1 MKINK
6 PNSKLTHLAVAVS
19 VIFGLTACGSDNT
32 PAEVEQPPSPP
43 VNSIPVVSSSAVLN
57 AEEASLYTYTL
68 TATDADTSD
77 TLVLAS
83 AVLPGWLSFDATTG
97 VLSGTPSANDVG
109 ANSVSLSVSDG
120 TDTVTQ
126 DFTVTVVAA
135 PIVNTAPVFSS
146 TALTMGTVGSS
157 YAYTATAT
165 DADAAD
171 TLFFTSITLPA
182 WAAFNTD
189 TAVLSGTPDVA
200 GNYPVELM
208 VSDGTDDASQS
219 FSITVAAD
227 NVNTVAL
234 SVFENTL
241 LPEWA
246 PWIND
251 GGSTTLVTDDVE
263 HDQAVQF
270 NLTAP
275 SVAGFTARDIDGA
288 VNGSLFDAS
297 GVTNGVI
304 SFELKMVKAP
314 DAGVVDWKLKL
325 EAGPGSSAEVNL
337 STAMEAHATP
347 VLNTWQTYTFPL
359 ASLGGNL
366 DISKIDLIMVFP
378 NYNQAPGAQF
388 LLDNV
393 MISEGSD
400 TVNPNP
406 APAPAPSPLPGLG
419 GDTGLVNNGDF
430 ELGNLDGWLAAGAN
444 ISTELDAEGNWI
456 AKVVAP
462 EAQSPFIGQSR
473 IGEGVITAGQ
483 AMTVSFD
490 MRGSVSGDGGVVNAL
505 LLTESPAG
513 VSKTDVLVTVVPNA
527 EWTRYTY
534 QVTAGTDPE
543 WGVNFRLQPACGAVA
558 GCEVTAYFDNVS
570 ITVEGGSSGGNGV
583 PTPSPSPEP
592 SPLPGVSGDTGLV
605 TNGDFELG
613 NLNGWIVEGAN
624 IAAEQDA
631 DGNWLAK
638 LVAPVAQNPFIKQD
652 SIGRGVITP
661 GQAITVSFYMRGNAL
676 GDGGVVN
683 ALLFSES
690 SAGVSKTDA
699 LATVVPTAEWTKYTY
714 NTTAGSDT
722 EFGLAILLQPVCG
735 AVQGCEVTAYFDE
748 VTITAQ

>member
-6 PNSKLTHLAVAVS
+6 PNSQFKHLAVAAS
-19 VIFGLTACGSDNT
+19 VMFALTACSSDDS
-32 PAEVEQPPSPP
+32 PVEIEQPPAQPA
-43 VNSIPVVSSSAVLN
+43 NNMPVVSSSAVTN
-57 AEEASLYTYTL
+57 VDEAVLYTYTL
-68 TATDADTSD
+68 TATDADAGD
-77 TLVLAS
+77 TLALAS
-83 AVLPGWLSFDATTG
+83 VTLPAWLTFDATTG
-97 VLSGTPSANDVG
+97 VLSGTPGANDVG

-146 TALTMGTVGSS
+146 TALTMGNVGTTYS
-157 YAYTATAT
+157 YTATAT
-165 DADAAD
+165 DVDAND
-171 TLFFTSITLPA
+171 TLSFSSITLPT
-182 WAAFNTD
+182 WAMFNTN
-189 TAVLSGTPDVA
+189 TAVLSGTPDIA
-200 GNYPVELM
+200 GDYSVELM
-208 VSDGTDDASQS
+208 VSDGNDTANQV
-219 FSITVAAD
+219 FTIAVAAE
-227 NVNTVAL
+227 NAVTVAL

-288 VNGSLFDAS
+288 VNGMLFDAS
-297 GVTNGVI
+297 GVTNAEI
-304 SFELKMVKAP
+304 SFELKMIKAP
-314 DAGVVDWKLKL
+314 NAGVVDWKLKL

-337 STAMEAHATP
+337 STAMESHATP

-366 DISKIDLIMVFP
+366 DISKIDLMMVFP
-378 NYNQAPGAQF
+378 NYNDAVGAEF

-393 MISEGSD
+393 MIAEGSNVV
-400 TVNPNP
+400 TPGP
-406 APAPAPSPLPGLG
+406 TPAPSPLPGLG
-419 GDTGLVNNGDF
+419 GDTGLVTNGDF
-430 ELGNLDGWLAAGAN
+430 ELGNLDGWLAAGSN

-456 AKVVAP
+456 VKVIAP
-462 EAQSPFIGQSR
+462 EAQSPFIGQAR
-473 IGEGVITAGQ
+473 IGEGEITPGE

-513 VSKTDVLVTVVPNA
+513 VSKTDVLATLTPNA

-534 QVTAGTDPE
+534 EVTAGSDPE
-543 WGVNFRLQPACGAVA
+543 WGVNLKLQPACGAVA
-558 GCEVTAYFDNVS
+558 GCEVTAYFDNIK
-570 ITVEGGSSGGNGV
+570 ITAAGGSSGGNGAV
-583 PTPSPSPEP
+583 PTPTPT
-592 SPLPGVSGDTGLV
+592 PLPGTGGDTGLI

-613 NLNGWIVEGAN
+613 NLNGWLVEGAN

-631 DGNWLAK
+631 EGNWVAK
-638 LVAPVAQNPFIKQD
+638 LVAPEAQNPFIKQS
-652 SIGRGVITP
+652 SIGLGEITP
-661 GQAITVSFYMRGNAL
+661 GQALTVSFLMRGSVA

-683 ALLFSES
+683 ALLLSES
-690 SAGVSKTDA
+690 SAGVSKTDV
-699 LATVVPTAEWTKYTY
+699 LATVVPNAEWTEYTY
-714 NTTAGSDT
+714 NTTAGSATD
-722 EFGLAILLQPVCG
+722 FGLSLLLQPVCG
-735 AVQGCEVTAYFDE
+735 AVQGCEVTVYFDN

>member
-6 PNSKLTHLAVAVS
+6 PNSQFKHLAVAAS
-19 VIFGLTACGSDNT
+19 VMFALTACGSDNG
-32 PAEVEQPPSPP
+32 PVEVEQPPAPP
-43 VNSIPVVSSSAVLN
+43 AENNAPVVSSSAVN
-57 AEEASLYTYTL
+57 SAEEAVLYTYTL
-68 TATDADTSD
+68 TATDADAGD
-77 TLVLAS
+77 NLVLAS
-83 AVLPGWLSFDATTG
+83 VTLPSWLTFNATTG
-97 VLSGTPSANDVG
+97 VLSGTPSASDVG
-109 ANSVSLSVSDG
+109 ANNVSLTVSDG

-126 DFTVTVVAA
+126 DFTITVVAA
-135 PIVNTAPVFSS
+135 PVVNTVPVFTS
-146 TALTMGTVGSS
+146 TTLTMGSVGTS
-157 YAYTATAT
+157 YSYTATAT
-165 DADAAD
+165 DADAND
-171 TLFFTSITLPA
+171 TLSFSSITLPA
-182 WAAFNTD
+182 WAMFNTD
-189 TAVLSGTPDVA
+189 TAVLSGTPDIA
-200 GNYPVELM
+200 GDYSVELM
-208 VSDGTDDASQS
+208 VSDGTDTASQT
-219 FSITVAAD
+219 FTIAVAAE
-227 NVNTVAL
+227 NAVTVAL

-288 VNGSLFDAS
+288 VNGSLFNAS
-297 GVTNGVI
+297 GVTNGVL

-337 STAMEAHATP
+337 STALESHATP

-366 DISKIDLIMVFP
+366 DLSKLDLFMVFP

-388 LLDNV
+388 LLDNF

-400 TVNPNP
+400 TVNPN
-406 APAPAPSPLPGLG
+406 PAPAPSPLPGLG

-430 ELGNLDGWLAAGAN
+430 ELGNLDGWLAAGSN

-456 AKVVAP
+456 VKVIAP
-462 EAQSPFIGQSR
+462 EAQSPFIGQDR
-473 IGEGVITAGQ
+473 IGEGEITAGQ

-513 VSKTDVLVTVVPNA
+513 VSKTDILVTTVPNA

-534 QVTAGTDPE
+534 EVTAGNDPE

-570 ITVEGGSSGGNGV
+570 ITVEGDGSGGGSV
-583 PTPSPSPEP
+583 DPTPAPSPEP

-613 NLNGWIVEGAN
+613 SLNGWIVEGAN

-638 LVAPVAQNPFIKQD
+638 LVAPEAQNPFIKQD

-661 GQAITVSFYMRGNAL
+661 GQALTVSFYMRGNAA

-690 SAGVSKTDA
+690 SAGVSKTDQ
-699 LATVVPTAEWTKYTY
+699 LASVVPNAEWTKYTF